1 MTHLSLVVRLSLGWC
16 LLTQFVCAQQPVTD
30 ADRSQ
35 LLLIVGAAGKD
46 EYAAAFAL
54 WADRWQQAAEQAGAQ
69 VTVIG
74 RSDSAANADSTPD
87 RDAVL
92 AAVAR
97 SAAAKSTAPLWLV
110 FIGHGTFDQRDA
122 RLNLQGPDLSA
133 EELAAACRPLQRPLA
148 AVICGSCS
156 APFLNALS
164 GPDRF
169 VITATKDGNQL
180 QYSRFGDY
188 MSAAI
193 AGLEGDIDRDGQ
205 TSLLE
210 AWLFA
215 ARRTA
220 EFYKTEGRL
229 ATEHSLLDDNGDQQ
243 GVRAEIFNGL
253 KPSAQVKADKPIDGR
268 RAAELCLVLS
278 PQERLL
284 TAAQRQERDQLESEL
299 NQLKLQKAQLSETD
313 YLQQLETILLKLA
326 RLYQSAE
333 QAAAKQP

>member
-1 MTHLSLVVRLSLGWC
+1 MTHLSLMGRLSLCWC
-16 LLTQFVCAQQPVTD
+16 LLIQLACAQQPITA
-30 ADRSQ
+30 ADRSE

-46 EYAAAFAL
+46 EYAAAFGL
-54 WADRWQQAAEQAGAQ
+54 WADRWRQAAEQAGAL

-74 RSDSAANADSTPD
+74 RAESTADPGSTPD

-97 SAAAKSTAPLWLV
+97 SAGVKTTAPLWLV

-122 RLNLQGPDLSA
+122 RLNLRGPDLSA
-133 EELAAACRPLQRPLA
+133 GELAEACRPLQRPLA

-164 GPDRF
+164 GPDRCI
-169 VITATKDGNQL
+169 ITATKDGNQL
-180 QYSRFGDY
+180 QYSRFGEY

-215 ARRTA
+215 SRRTA
-220 EFYKTEGRL
+220 DFYKTEGRL

-243 GVRAEIFNGL
+243 GVRSEIFNGL
-253 KPSAQVKADKPIDGR
+253 KPNAQIKADKPIDGR

-278 PQERLL
+278 PQERQL
-284 TAAQRQERDQLESEL
+284 TAAQRQERDQLETEL
-299 NQLKLQKAQLSETD
+299 NQLKLQKEQLSESD

-326 RLYQSAE
+326 RLYQAAE
-333 QAAAKQP
+333 QAAATQP

>member
-1 MTHLSLVVRLSLGWC
+1 MTHLSLMGRLSLCWC
-16 LLTQFVCAQQPVTD
+16 LLTQLACAQQPIAA
-30 ADRSQ
+30 ADRSE

-46 EYAAAFAL
+46 EYAAAFGL
-54 WADRWQQAAEQAGAQ
+54 WADRWRQAAEQAGAL

-74 RSDSAANADSTPD
+74 RAESTADSGSTPD

-97 SAAAKSTAPLWLV
+97 SAGIKTTAPLWLV

-122 RLNLQGPDLSA
+122 RLNLRGPDLSA
-133 EELAAACRPLQRPLA
+133 GELAEACRPLQRPLA

-164 GPDRF
+164 GPDRCI
-169 VITATKDGNQL
+169 ITATKDGNQL
-180 QYSRFGDY
+180 QYSRFGEY

-205 TSLLE
+205 TSLL
-210 AWLFA
+210 
-215 ARRTA
+215 
-220 EFYKTEGRL
+220 
-229 ATEHSLLDDNGDQQ
+229 DDNGDQQ
-243 GVRAEIFNGL
+243 GVRSEIFNGL
-253 KPSAQVKADKPIDGR
+253 KPNTQIKADKPIDGR

-278 PQERLL
+278 PQERQL
-284 TAAQRQERDQLESEL
+284 TAAQRKERDQLETEL
-299 NQLKLQKAQLSETD
+299 NQLKLQKEQLSETD

-326 RLYQSAE
+326 RLYQAAE
-333 QAAAKQP
+333 QAAATQP

>member
-1 MTHLSLVVRLSLGWC
+1 MTHLSLMGRLSLCWC
-16 LLTQFVCAQQPVTD
+16 LLTQLACAQQPITA
-30 ADRSQ
+30 ADRSE

-46 EYAAAFAL
+46 EYAAAFGL
-54 WADRWQQAAEQAGAQ
+54 WADRWRQAAEQAGAL

-74 RSDSAANADSTPD
+74 RAESTPDSDSTPD

-97 SAAAKSTAPLWLV
+97 SAGVKTTAPLWLV

-122 RLNLQGPDLSA
+122 RLNLRGPDLSA
-133 EELAAACRPLQRPLA
+133 GELAEACRPLQRPLA

-164 GPDRF
+164 GPDRCI
-169 VITATKDGNQL
+169 ITATKDGNQL
-180 QYSRFGDY
+180 QYSRFGEY

-215 ARRTA
+215 SRRTA
-220 EFYKTEGRL
+220 DFYKTEGRL

-243 GVRAEIFNGL
+243 GVRSEIFNGL
-253 KPSAQVKADKPIDGR
+253 KPNAQIKADKPIDGR

-278 PQERLL
+278 PQERQL
-284 TAAQRQERDQLESEL
+284 TAAQRQERDQLETEL
-299 NQLKLQKAQLSETD
+299 NQLKLQKEQLSESD

-326 RLYQSAE
+326 RLYQAAE
-333 QAAAKQP
+333 QAAATQP

>member
-1 MTHLSLVVRLSLGWC
+1 MTHLSLMGRLSLCWC
-16 LLTQFVCAQQPVTD
+16 LLTQLACAQQPITA
-30 ADRSQ
+30 ADRSE
-35 LLLIVGAAGKD
+35 LLLIVGAVGKD
-46 EYAAAFAL
+46 EYAAAFGL
-54 WADRWQQAAEQAGAQ
+54 WADRWRQAAEQAGAL

-74 RSDSAANADSTPD
+74 RAESTADPGSTPD

-97 SAAAKSTAPLWLV
+97 SAGVKTTAPLWLV

-122 RLNLQGPDLSA
+122 RLNLRGPDLSA
-133 EELAAACRPLQRPLA
+133 GELAEACRPLQRPLA

-164 GPDRF
+164 GPDRCI
-169 VITATKDGNQL
+169 ITATKDGNQL
-180 QYSRFGDY
+180 QYSRFGEY

-215 ARRTA
+215 SRRTA
-220 EFYKTEGRL
+220 DFYKTEGRL

-243 GVRAEIFNGL
+243 GVRSEIFNGL
-253 KPSAQVKADKPIDGR
+253 KPNAQIKADKPIDGR

-278 PQERLL
+278 PQERQL

-299 NQLKLQKAQLSETD
+299 NQLKLQKEQLSESD

-326 RLYQSAE
+326 RLYQAAE
-333 QAAAKQP
+333 QAAATQP

>member
-1 MTHLSLVVRLSLGWC
+1 MTHLSLMGRLSLCWC
-16 LLTQFVCAQQPVTD
+16 LLTQLACAQQPITA
-30 ADRSQ
+30 ADRSE

-46 EYAAAFAL
+46 EYAAAFGL
-54 WADRWQQAAEQAGAQ
+54 WADRWRQAAEQAGAL

-74 RSDSAANADSTPD
+74 RAESTADPGSTPD

-97 SAAAKSTAPLWLV
+97 SAGVKTTAPLWLV

-122 RLNLQGPDLSA
+122 RLNLRGPDLSA
-133 EELAAACRPLQRPLA
+133 GELAEACRPLQRPLA

-164 GPDRF
+164 GPDRCI
-169 VITATKDGNQL
+169 ITATKDGNQL
-180 QYSRFGDY
+180 QYSRFGEY

-215 ARRTA
+215 SRRTA
-220 EFYKTEGRL
+220 DFYKTEGRL

-243 GVRAEIFNGL
+243 GVRSEIFNGL
-253 KPSAQVKADKPIDGR
+253 KPNAQIKADKPIDGR

-278 PQERLL
+278 PQERQL
-284 TAAQRQERDQLESEL
+284 TAAQRQERDQLETEL
-299 NQLKLQKAQLSETD
+299 NQLKLQKEQLSESD

-326 RLYQSAE
+326 RLYQAAE
-333 QAAAKQP
+333 QAAATQP

>member
-1 MTHLSLVVRLSLGWC
+1 MTHLSLMGRLSLCWC
-16 LLTQFVCAQQPVTD
+16 LLTQLACAQQPIAA
-30 ADRSQ
+30 ADRSE

-46 EYAAAFAL
+46 EYAAAFSL
-54 WADRWQQAAEQAGAQ
+54 WADRWRQAAEQAGAL

-74 RSDSAANADSTPD
+74 RAQSTADSGSTPD

-97 SAAAKSTAPLWLV
+97 SAGVKTTAPLWLV

-122 RLNLQGPDLSA
+122 RLNLRGPDLSA
-133 EELAAACRPLQRPLA
+133 GELAEACRPLQRPLA

-164 GPDRF
+164 GPDRCI
-169 VITATKDGNQL
+169 ITATKDGNQL
-180 QYSRFGDY
+180 QYSRFGEY

-215 ARRTA
+215 SRRTA
-220 EFYKTEGRL
+220 DFYKTEGRL

-243 GVRAEIFNGL
+243 GVRSEIFNGL
-253 KPSAQVKADKPIDGR
+253 KPNTQIKADKPIDGR

-278 PQERLL
+278 PQERQL
-284 TAAQRQERDQLESEL
+284 TAAQRQERDQLETEL
-299 NQLKLQKAQLSETD
+299 NQLKLQKEQLSESD

-326 RLYQSAE
+326 RLYQAAE
-333 QAAAKQP
+333 QAAATQP

>member
-1 MTHLSLVVRLSLGWC
+1 MTHLSLMGRLSLCWC
-16 LLTQFVCAQQPVTD
+16 LLTQLACAQQPITA
-30 ADRSQ
+30 ADRSE

-46 EYAAAFAL
+46 EYAAAFGL
-54 WADRWQQAAEQAGAQ
+54 WADRWRQAAEQAGAL

-74 RSDSAANADSTPD
+74 RAESTADPGSTPD

-97 SAAAKSTAPLWLV
+97 SAGVKTTAPLWLV

-122 RLNLQGPDLSA
+122 RLNLRGPDLSA
-133 EELAAACRPLQRPLA
+133 GELAEACRPLQRPLA

-164 GPDRF
+164 GPDRCI
-169 VITATKDGNQL
+169 ITATKDGNQL
-180 QYSRFGDY
+180 QYSRFGEY

-215 ARRTA
+215 SRRTA
-220 EFYKTEGRL
+220 DFYKTEGRL

-243 GVRAEIFNGL
+243 GVRSEIFNGL
-253 KPSAQVKADKPIDGR
+253 KTNAQIKADKPIDGR

-278 PQERLL
+278 PQERQL

-299 NQLKLQKAQLSETD
+299 NQLKLQKEQLSESD

-326 RLYQSAE
+326 RLYQAAE
-333 QAAAKQP
+333 QAAATQP